1 MTSPDL
7 DPYLRI
13 VLLFDQ
19 DPTAARFLNENGEG
33 GFSGAVFRMAREIDR
48 LNAEIVPAGNFP
60 LPQNAAEAEAMQKI
74 VPAGNFP
81 LPQNAAEAEAMQK
94 IGFEWLKAHAPDRL
108 TDEGL
113 ASPTPAIV
121 RHEVFTALSDSD
133 YQLLCRFERDQ
144 LAGGWRYVVE
154 DDAELLRQGARLS
167 EAGLIFIEQQ
177 PRGGIFHI
185 TRLGMKALAG
195 FRNSPTAQTSTNP
208 QHNHFT
214 ERYDGID

>member
-48 LNAEIVPAGNFP
+48 LNAE
-60 LPQNAAEAEAMQKI
+60 I